1 VNVFPTQIEEI
12 VLQHEKLSGQYQVQV
27 ERKGLLDEVLV
38 RCELNPAI
46 TALAPAEVEPIAKW
60 LQQRIKTLVGISTRV
75 EVLLS
80 GSLERSLTGKAR
92 RVVDRR
98 PKG

>member
-12 VLQHEKLSGQYQVQV
+12 VLQHQQLSGQYQLQV
-27 ERKGLLDEVLV
+27 ERNGLLDEVLV
-38 RCELNPAI
+38 RCELQPTI
-46 TALAPAEVEPIAKW
+46 TALAPAEVEHAAKW
-60 LQQRIKTLVGISTRV
+60 VQQRVKTLVGISTRV

-80 GSLERSLTGKAR
+80 GSIERSLTGKAR

-98 PKG
+98 PK